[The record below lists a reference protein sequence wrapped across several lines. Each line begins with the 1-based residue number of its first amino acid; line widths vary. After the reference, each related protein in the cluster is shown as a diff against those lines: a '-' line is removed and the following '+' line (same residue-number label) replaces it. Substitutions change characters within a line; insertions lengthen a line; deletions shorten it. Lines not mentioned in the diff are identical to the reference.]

1 MTRLNTPVLPMD
13 ASSSSNE
20 PIAFENPRTRRSLFL
35 LMLLGTAIL
44 YAQGLSIG
52 YYGDDFQYIFARP
65 GEMIW
70 RIFVEPNPAHA
81 WYRPLSS
88 ALIAATQALV
98 GWETWPIHAVNILLH
113 ALLAWLVVRFLQREG
128 FSLPYQVAAALV
140 MIASQAN
147 AAAILQTDTTSQIAG
162 TYFGCLTLW
171 LLYRDASEDRSDAR
185 HSIPSRVHW
194 GALATF
200 ALSLLSKESSLGFL
214 PMIGVLFV
222 AAERHNQPWKQRL
235 VRALV
240 ATLPYAAIVG
250 FYFALRA
257 AIGIPTTLQVDE
269 YRTVRL
275 GPNVLVN
282 IAQLAFAAVIPTS
295 TVTGYFTLTS
305 GTVLEKVLL
314 ILATG
319 AVVGVAGYGLW
330 HCREHRRVLGVAAL
344 FALMG
349 MFPTAMINRV
359 SELYV
364 YNSFPFFAVLLG
376 VGFGRT
382 WELIRSRRALVI
394 LFSIG
399 AFVLGLSHI
408 VAISQK
414 ASLAYLNGI
423 RARGLLEQLVR
434 YAESAPPNTAIVLL
448 RQVEQEDRRLKL
460 YRLLEPRPFQ
470 AGLSV
475 WSIGYP
481 KYSVYV
487 LDDYSLLA
495 GNPYLL
501 GIITSRTDVR
511 LIIPDSLS
519 AADATGGTHR
529 MLLTIRDGAIVP
541 LDPVQ

>member
-1 MTRLNTPVLPMD
+1 
-13 ASSSSNE
+13 
-20 PIAFENPRTRRSLFL
+20 
-35 LMLLGTAIL
+35 MLLGTALL

-52 YYGDDFQYIFARP
+52 YFGDDFQYIFARP

-70 RIFVEPNPAHA
+70 RTFLEPNPAHA

-88 ALIAATQALV
+88 ALLAATQALV
-98 GWETWPIHAVNILLH
+98 GWETWPIHVVNILLH
-113 ALLAWLVVRFLQREG
+113 ALLAWLVVRLLQSEG
-128 FSLPYQVAAALV
+128 FGVPHQVAAALV

-171 LLYRDASEDRSDAR
+171 LLYRRATEERTDAQ
-185 HSIPSRVHW
+185 HPVPSRVHW

-214 PMIGVLFV
+214 PMVGVLFLV
-222 AAERHNQPWKQRL
+222 TWWNERPWKQRL
-235 VRALV
+235 VQALV

-250 FYFALRA
+250 LYFAVRA
-257 AIGIPTTLQVDE
+257 AVGIPTTLQVDE

-282 IAQLAFAAVIPTS
+282 VAQLVFAAVIPTS

-305 GTVLEKVLL
+305 GTVYEKVLL

-319 AVVGVAGYGLW
+319 AIVGVAGYGLW
-330 HCREHRRVLGVAAL
+330 QCREHRRLLGVVAL
-344 FALMG
+344 FALLG
-349 MFPTAMINRV
+349 MFPTVLINRV

-382 WELIRSRRALVI
+382 WELIRRRRARVI
-394 LFSIG
+394 VFSIG

-408 VAISQK
+408 EAISQK
-414 ASLAYLNGI
+414 AALVYHNGI
-423 RARGLLEQLVR
+423 RARGLLEQLVG
-434 YAESAPPNTAIVLL
+434 YAEGAPPNTEIVLL
-448 RQVEQEDRRLKL
+448 RTVRQQDPTPKL
-460 YRLLEPRPFQ
+460 YRLLEPSAYRR
-470 AGLSV
+470 GLSV

-487 LDDYSLLA
+487 LDDYSLLE

-501 GIITSRTDVR
+501 GIITGRTDVR
-511 LIIPDSLS
+511 LIITDSLS
-519 AADATGGTHR
+519 TIVVPRGAHR
-529 MLLTIRDGAIVP
+529 MLLAIRNGTIVR
-541 LDPVQ
+541 LDQGR